1 MSIYNGLD
9 NQLQNLQNQ
18 LSQITQLYNGGQAP
32 QTVPVMHTQRQVMQV
47 QGWRGIEDLRLN
59 PGESVLAQD
68 ADTNIIFFKNCD
80 ANGISKIRA
89 LEWND
94 VTERYT
100 NPPPVTDNFVTK
112 DEFNNFKSELSAL
125 ISEYMKGEKTE

>member
-32 QTVPVMHTQRQVMQV
+32 QPVPVMHTQRQVIQV
-47 QGWRGIEDLRLN
+47 QGWRGIEDFRLN

-68 ADTNIIFFKNCD
+68 ADAIITPRNTAQITVLRGVRCCQV
-80 ANGISKIRA
+80 
-89 LEWND
+89 L
-94 VTERYT
+94 
-100 NPPPVTDNFVTK
+100 
-112 DEFNNFKSELSAL
+112 
-125 ISEYMKGEKTE
+125 